1 MRNIACTTRMLMQI
15 RVRKQRVRGIEMM
28 PAWDMGEGLKLK
40 VEKQG
45 IICGCTEKVGA
56 VTNDYIAATIKD
68 SGNTC
73 SGKYVYAHHGH
84 RHGCNGD

>member
-1 MRNIACTTRMLMQI
+1 MLMQI
-15 RVRKQRVRGIEMM
+15 RVRKQRVRGIEVM

-73 SGKYVYAHHGH
+73 SGKYVYGHHGH

>member
-1 MRNIACTTRMLMQI
+1 MLMQI

-28 PAWDMGEGLKLK
+28 PAWDMGEVLKLK

>member
-1 MRNIACTTRMLMQI
+1 
-15 RVRKQRVRGIEMM
+15 M
-28 PAWDMGEGLKLK
+28 PAGDMGEGLKLK
-40 VEKQG
+40 FEKQG

-73 SGKYVYAHHGH
+73 SGKYVYAHH
-84 RHGCNGD
+84 

>member
-1 MRNIACTTRMLMQI
+1 MG
-15 RVRKQRVRGIEMM
+15 VGGIEVM
-28 PAWDMGEGLKLK
+28 PAGDMGEGLKLK
-40 VEKQG
+40 FEKQG
-45 IICGCTEKVGA
+45 IICGCTEKIGA

-73 SGKYVYAHHGH
+73 SGKYVYGHHGH